1 MNIERLTQMANQLSQ
16 FFESQ
21 PDHAEAVT
29 GVADHL
35 RRFWDPRMRKGIIE
49 HVEAGG
55 SDLRPLALE
64 AVTRLASEAK
74 AHAA

>member
-1 MNIERLTQMANQLSQ
+1 MNIEHLVQMANQISQ

-35 RRFWDPRMRKGIIE
+35 QRFWDPRMRKEIIA
-49 HVEAGG
+49 HAEAGG
-55 SDLRPLALE
+55 RELRPLALE
-64 AVTRLASEAK
+64 AVTRLAAEATSR
-74 AHAA
+74 AA